1 MHAMDTGTSLLF
13 DRRKELLVALPT
25 DCGLEVGWAAACF
38 QVPLHEEE
46 TETSNL
52 QVHVLLVPSPP

>member
-1 MHAMDTGTSLLF
+1 MHAM
-13 DRRKELLVALPT
+13 

-46 TETSNL
+46 TETSKC
-52 QVHVLLVPSPP
+52 QVHVLLVSSLP